1 MSRNQIIQFCQQ
13 ILTFTKSLSEHPLK
27 RDGPVFFFCGAVR
40 VAGNAAR
47 ETTTIPG
54 DGDGLSPPG
63 KKSAAGA
70 ERVAAIAFN
79 DKNQSHEKH

>member
-1 MSRNQIIQFCQQ
+1 MVSIIDRHAGFCN
-13 ILTFTKSLSEHPLK
+13 FVNSVKKSGLK

-47 ETTTIPG
+47 ETRTIPG
-54 DGDGLSPPG
+54 DGAGLSPPG
-63 KKSAAGA
+63 NRPAAGA

-79 DKNQSHEKH
+79 QTNQFHEKH